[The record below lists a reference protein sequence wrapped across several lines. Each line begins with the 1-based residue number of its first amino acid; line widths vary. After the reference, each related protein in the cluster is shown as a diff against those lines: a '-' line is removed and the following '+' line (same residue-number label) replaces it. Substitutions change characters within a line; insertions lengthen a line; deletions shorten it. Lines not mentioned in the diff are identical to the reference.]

1 MKKIILSL
9 VAIAT
14 IALSSFGQAPEG
26 FKYQAVV
33 RDAGGLILNNQA
45 VGMRLTVQQ
54 GSIGG
59 SAVYTETFSITTNAY
74 GLVNLEIGTGTTTD
88 DFTSIDWSNGP
99 YFMETA
105 VDFLGGMTWVVM
117 GTSQLMSVPYALY
130 AKTSGSSIP
139 GPQGPAGNDGIN
151 GTNGTDG
158 ATGPA
163 GSDATN
169 YWTQSGANVYRS
181 SGNVGI
187 GTPNPNTKLHV
198 TGLAGEDVFRLQI
211 NGGSTRMLM
220 NELGSVGIG
229 GFFTPINSLDISGG
243 MSIGNYYSSAAPT
256 NGLIVSGNVG
266 IGTTTPYNKLEVDGI
281 GGLII
286 GYNYANITT
295 SQSVTL
301 TSTWRVIQTT
311 ASPTSVTF
319 IAPSNG
325 KVIIEAQFHL
335 ESTIDAFSGL
345 ADVSWTHV
353 YVALGTSST
362 NGNHDTST
370 QRKIFENTHEDD
382 AENHSDISTV
392 VTTEWLLTG
401 LSAGQSYTYYLNG
414 NGNINNASCQIKWGE
429 CASCHPLILKVMTA
443 P

>member
-1 MKKIILSL
+1 
-9 VAIAT
+9 
-14 IALSSFGQAPEG
+14 
-26 FKYQAVV
+26 
-33 RDAGGLILNNQA
+33 
-45 VGMRLTVQQ
+45 
-54 GSIGG
+54 
-59 SAVYTETFSITTNAY
+59 
-74 GLVNLEIGTGTTTD
+74 
-88 DFTSIDWSNGP
+88 
-99 YFMETA
+99 
-105 VDFLGGMTWVVM
+105 
-117 GTSQLMSVPYALY
+117 MSVPYALY

-151 GTNGTDG
+151 GTNGTDGVDGAQGLPGNDGADGTNGTDG

-187 GTPNPNTKLHV
+187 GIPSPSTLLDVNNGTLKVTNQTDGAVLFDLNT
-198 TGLAGEDVFRLQI
+198 ERNWQFRQ
-211 NGGSTRMLM
+211 
-220 NELGSVGIG
+220 LGSGAASSLELASVGG
-229 GFFTPINSLDISGG
+229 GGNKNFIINTVGS
-243 MSIGNYYSSAAPT
+243 
-256 NGLIVSGNVG
+256 VG

-301 TSTWRVIQTT
+301 TSTWKVIQTT

-345 ADVSWTHV
+345 ADVSWTYV